1 MMRPEYGYATKGC
14 KLPPPQGC
22 SRDADYLFDMHLVN
36 WVAKD
41 SVRVAND
48 EGDVYKVS
56 MSEPDSWETPRPPFE
71 VRSMPRCSCT
81 APSRMAVHGITS
93 ASKTWISWN
102 ARLKTVCELA
112 FTGKGA
118 GFMNSMP

>member
-14 KLPPPQGC
+14 KLPAPKGC

-36 WVAKD
+36 WAAMD

-71 VRSMPRCSCT
+71 VQSLLKCLST
-81 APSRMAVHGITS
+81 APNRIAAPGMEKASMTWTS
-93 ASKTWISWN
+93 SSKC
-102 ARLKTVCELA
+102 LETVCE
-112 FTGKGA
+112 
-118 GFMNSMP
+118 

>member
-14 KLPPPQGC
+14 KLPPPKGG

-71 VRSMPRCSCT
+71 VWLLSRCSCA
-81 APSRMAVHGITS
+81 APSRTAVPGMNNASVTWTS
-93 ASKTWISWN
+93 WS
-102 ARLKTVCELA
+102 VCALRQCVR
-112 FTGKGA
+112 
-118 GFMNSMP
+118 SQ

>member
-14 KLPPPQGC
+14 KLPPPKGG

-71 VRSMPRCSCT
+71 VWPLSRCSCA
-81 APSRMAVHGITS
+81 APGQAAAPGIKRASFAWTS
-93 ASKTWISWN
+93 WSQC
-102 ARLKTVCELA
+102 LKTVC
-112 FTGKGA
+112 G
-118 GFMNSMP
+118 